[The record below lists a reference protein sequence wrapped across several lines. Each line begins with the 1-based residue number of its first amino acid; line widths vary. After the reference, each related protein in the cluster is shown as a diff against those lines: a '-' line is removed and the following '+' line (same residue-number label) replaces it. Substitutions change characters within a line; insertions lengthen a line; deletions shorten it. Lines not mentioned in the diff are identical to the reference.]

1 MKLRMPG
8 KDYSDP
14 GYYFCTRTVL
24 GRRHLFGKIKKRE
37 DIPLSNPNCAYI
49 DYSPYGIRVAHELEN
64 IGLVGQYAG
73 KVEVKGKQIMPDH
86 IHVLILIKERIPKPL
101 GTLLNGFTVGCR
113 RIWKELMASPDAQSQ
128 LVVPEPQADG
138 ALRIFEKGFNDN
150 VVYRAGQLD
159 AYYKYMAANP
169 WRWLLRNSYPD
180 LFCKVWGKELLPGHR
195 FDMMG
200 NMFLLDR
207 PWRVPVRI
215 SRYAVTEEAFN
226 PYAPQSSFVLA
237 NGKPV
242 LRRTQYL
249 FPRREKTQE
258 EIQAAIEPYLKL
270 ARAGAVLVTPC
281 ISPAEKEVV
290 QAAYKENRAV
300 VMLSFQGFG
309 KYYHPSKAHY
319 DACARGLLLQ
329 LAPWKFDP
337 GREMRKAQCEEL
349 NGMAFRFAGLI
360 SDF

>member
-1 MKLRMPG
+1 MSSDNPNMKLRMPG

-64 IGLVGQYAG
+64 IGSVGQYAG
-73 KVEVKGKQIMPDH
+73 KVEVK
-86 IHVLILIKERIPKPL
+86 
-101 GTLLNGFTVGCR
+101 
-113 RIWKELMASPDAQSQ
+113 
-128 LVVPEPQADG
+128 
-138 ALRIFEKGFNDN
+138 
-150 VVYRAGQLD
+150 
-159 AYYKYMAANP
+159 
-169 WRWLLRNSYPD
+169 
-180 LFCKVWGKELLPGHR
+180 
-195 FDMMG
+195 
-200 NMFLLDR
+200 
-207 PWRVPVRI
+207 
-215 SRYAVTEEAFN
+215 
-226 PYAPQSSFVLA
+226 
-237 NGKPV
+237 GKPV

-281 ISPAEKEVV
+281 ISPAEQEVV